1 MLSFINLSDGEINIC
16 MEYMDGGSLDLV
28 MKKAGKI
35 EEKYSRKITY
45 AVRYQSPSPRKHFVF
60 QSVLLISGFK
70 GP

>member
-1 MLSFINLSDGEINIC
+1 

-45 AVRYQSPSPRKHFVF
+45 AVKTSLTMIKHA
-60 QSVLLISGFK
+60 
-70 GP
+70 

>member
-1 MLSFINLSDGEINIC
+1 

-60 QSVLLISGFK
+60 QSVLLVSGFK

>member
-45 AVRYQSPSPRKHFVF
+45 AVIF
-60 QSVLLISGFK
+60 ISRL
-70 GP
+70 

>member
-45 AVRYQSPSPRKHFVF
+45 AVRYQSPSPAEETLRNSKRPAYLRF
-60 QSVLLISGFK
+60 
-70 GP
+70 